1 MKFDD
6 LYNRVS
12 KSYISFSRYNLKSK
26 YNSFNS
32 KYFKNMLPK
41 IPVVWANLKGV
52 AGLATCKIITPKFKT
67 GFGTSKYQYSRIS
80 PNSLKI
86 QISNTLKRSEKSIDK
101 ILIHEM
107 IHVYFMVTKN
117 FDEGHGSKFQK
128 LAKIISKSFGQEIPL
143 VDVIYKTKQGYDF
156 TV

>member
-26 YNSFNS
+26 YNTFNA

-52 AGLATCKIITPKFKT
+52 GGLTTCKIITPKFKT
-67 GFGTSKYQYSRIS
+67 GFGTSILVFRYSK
-80 PNSLKI
+80 LDLEHL
-86 QISNTLKRSEKSIDK
+86 NTSI
-101 ILIHEM
+101 LEYHQ
-107 IHVYFMVTKN
+107 T
-117 FDEGHGSKFQK
+117 
-128 LAKIISKSFGQEIPL
+128 L
-143 VDVIYKTKQGYDF
+143 
-156 TV
+156 

>member
-1 MKFDD
+1 MI
-6 LYNRVS
+6 
-12 KSYISFSRYNLKSK
+12 YITD
-26 YNSFNS
+26 S

-52 AGLATCKIITPKFKT
+52 GGLATCKIITPKFKT

-117 FDEGHGSKFQK
+117 FDVGHGSKFQK
-128 LAKIISKSFGQEIPL
+128 MAQKISKSFGQKIPL
-143 VDVIYKTKQGYDF
+143 VDVIYKTKQGYNF